1 MGDELK
7 WLLKAGV
14 GIFLRT
20 LTPKSRPIPFES
32 RPTQVLKYPDIADF
46 VL

>member
-14 GIFLRT
+14 GVFLRT
-20 LTPKSRPIPFES
+20 LTRKVGP
-32 RPTQVLKYPDIADF
+32 LKYSKI
-46 VL
+46 VT